1 MARILV
7 LDDMADA
14 VNLIKRIM
22 ESSGHQVFPFTEP
35 DKALDFLNHSS
46 VDLAILDIKL
56 KQMSGIEVL
65 EQIKKAS
72 PVTQVMMLTGHP
84 TAETHTESKRLGASE
99 YCVKP
104 IDTHELENKVSAVL
118 QEASREG

>member
-14 VNLIKRIM
+14 ANMIKRIL
-22 ESSGHQVFPFTEP
+22 ESSGRQVFALTEAGE
-35 DKALDFLNHSS
+35 ALDFLNHSS

-65 EQIKKAS
+65 EQIKQTS
-72 PVTQVMMLTGHP
+72 PAARVMMLTGHP
-84 TAETHTESKRLGASE
+84 TAESHSASQRLGASE

-118 QEASREG
+118 QEANR